1 VERRFRIQPPTPS
14 VYRYGDYAPLNPS
27 RPIRTLKEVGE
38 MLNLHP
44 DRVKYLENLAFAKLR
59 AALSAYGYNE
69 DTP

>member
-1 VERRFRIQPPTPS
+1 MKPRTIPLSSLQTQTT
-14 VYRYGDYAPLNPS
+14 DYVPINPG

>member
-1 VERRFRIQPPTPS
+1 
-14 VYRYGDYAPLNPS
+14 
-27 RPIRTLKEVGE
+27 

>member
-1 VERRFRIQPPTPS
+1 MKTRIIPLSSLQTQTT
-14 VYRYGDYAPLNPS
+14 DYVPLNIS

-59 AALSAYGYNE
+59 AALSAYGYNK

>member
-1 VERRFRIQPPTPS
+1 MKPRIIPPSSLQTQTT
-14 VYRYGDYAPLNPS
+14 DYVPLNPS